1 MRKVNVRVTGLL
13 TFEFDDNVSD
23 QEIEDF
29 IISEM
34 EDVVLYREDINDIEI
49 NF

>member
-23 QEIEDF
+23 KEIEDY

-34 EDVVLYREDINDIEI
+34 KDVVLYREDINDIEI
-49 NF
+49 DF